1 MNASVATVHGFR
13 SAFRDWA
20 AETMR
25 FPREVAELAL
35 AHTVGS
41 AVERAYRRSDLFELR
56 RQRWRAGASS
66 APRSAAKCWRSRGTP
81 YRNACHRIPS
91 RRKKDTLAARPYEA
105 ADASSYRGVRAIDIS
120 LDPAPV
126 LRSLIAAIPDNR
138 LRDVVLELALRG
150 VPSEAPA
157 TPAAPAASPRPAAKR
172 TRPGWSKARRL
183 AFEKAKATNGTAAAA
198 KPDYNT
204 VRRERRAAERPR
216 GRLRRPATVTA
227 TETLKASRQKP
238 SGPTPEGSHR
248 ESPGARSRA
257 SSAARMRTPAKRC
270 EPWPCLRELPLR
282 PSRAF

>member
-20 AETMR
+20 AETTR

-157 TPAAPAASPRPAAKR
+157 TPAAPAASPDLQPSELAPAGQRPAASPSKR
-172 TRPGWSKARRL
+172 RKPPMAPLRPPSQITTPCVASVGPRS
-183 AFEKAKATNGTAAAA
+183 G
-198 KPDYNT
+198 
-204 VRRERRAAERPR
+204 PR